1 LKTSA
6 FARFKALAD
15 FSETMLEKLSH
26 CGVRKIGDRRQPLT
40 PTLSPLL
47 RRGAREKIGPAVR
60 AV

>member
-1 LKTSA
+1 MHVRCSVHESQSLFCIAEKHI
-6 FARFKALAD
+6 
-15 FSETMLEKLSH
+15 ETY